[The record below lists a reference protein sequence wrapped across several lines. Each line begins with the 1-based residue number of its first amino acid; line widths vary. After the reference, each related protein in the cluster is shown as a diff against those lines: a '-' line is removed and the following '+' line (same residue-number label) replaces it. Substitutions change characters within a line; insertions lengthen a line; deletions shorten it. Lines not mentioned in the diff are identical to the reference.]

1 MNGMLEADIYGNV
14 NSTHVAGTSI
24 MNGIGGS
31 GDFARNAFLSVFMAP
46 STAKDGNV
54 STIVPMASHVDH
66 TEHDTMV
73 VVTEQG
79 LADLRAAM
87 DEANDTL
94 GDRIEKG
101 RALAN
106 RLERMLEQA
115 PARAAAPSR
124 AESHPESEAETVERR
139 FGALLA
145 AAREARVRPEP
156 PRRGPPARPA
166 ASFDDDLF
174 EDRPLSLSP
183 GARR

>member
-1 MNGMLEADIYGNV
+1 M
-14 NSTHVAGTSI
+14 SI
-24 MNGIGGS
+24 IGIGLNLLLAGLLVAALAVGLRLNRRLRVLRDS
-31 GDFARNAFLSVFMAP
+31 QDGFASAVQALNIAAARA
-46 STAKDGNV
+46 
-54 STIVPMASHVDH
+54 
-66 TEHDTMV
+66 
-73 VVTEQG
+73 EQG

-166 ASFDDDLF
+166 ASFDDELF

-183 GARR
+183 AARR